1 MLYFLIW
8 KALKSYRYLY
18 IRYFISSGIIIRGK
32 IDLNTRAAAGI
43 AGHGRAL
50 LWPLAAKRP
59 GISSSPGVF
68 LLSSVCSHSWV
79 SPLLFKQKLKT
90 AIIEHLHK
98 INARVFRFPRP
109 SFAVPQRFKGV
120 LIR

>member
-32 IDLNTRAAAGI
+32 RDWSSGGCGI
-43 AGHGRAL
+43 AAPGRAL
-50 LWPLAAKRP
+50 LWPLPAKHREF
-59 GISSSPGVF
+59 SPPWLF
-68 LLSSVCSHSWV
+68 LLSSIHSQ
-79 SPLLFKQKLKT
+79 SCISSFLFKWKLNT
-90 AIIEHLHK
+90 AITEHLCE
-98 INARVFRFPRP
+98 ISATVFRLPRP
-109 SFAVPQRFKGV
+109 AFAVSRHFEGV